1 MAIAAA
7 GIAQIQQVVQLHFLA
22 LAVVEEKMPVIV
34 KAELVVLQPVAAVLD
49 IMLML
54 CIMAVMAATVLCAYI
69 IK

>member
-1 MAIAAA
+1 MAIAAVDT
-7 GIAQIQQVVQLHFLA
+7 AQIQQVAQLHFLA
-22 LAVVEEKMPVIV
+22 LAVVEEKMPVIA

-54 CIMAVMAATVLCAYI
+54 CIMAVMAATALCAYI

>member
-1 MAIAAA
+1 MDT
-7 GIAQIQQVVQLHFLA
+7 AQIQQVAQLHFLA
-22 LAVVEEKMPVIV
+22 LAVVEEKMPVIA

-54 CIMAVMAATVLCAYI
+54 CIMAVMAATALCAYI

>member
-1 MAIAAA
+1 MAVDT
-7 GIAQIQQVVQLHFLA
+7 AQTQLVVQLHFLA
-22 LAVVEEKMPVIV
+22 LVAVEEKMLAIA
-34 KAELVVLQPVAAVLD
+34 KAELVVLQPGVVVLD